1 MRRRAIRYSAAG
13 VLAALLSLATGT
25 ATAHQF
31 APALLELKEL
41 GDDRV
46 SVRWKQP
53 VVRIIGSNIQPILPI
68 NCKGIGKHEVSREG
82 TGMVATWEIECAGG
96 LVGRSVGVD
105 GIASSRAD
113 VLLRVKLADGA
124 AWRQVLT
131 ADAPSFQIE
140 AAAEQHGVLRGY
152 TVLGAKHILTGWD
165 HLVFVLGLVLL
176 IGSGKP
182 LLWTITAF
190 TFGHSVT
197 LGLAALGFV
206 NVSQAPIEAMIALS
220 IYALAIEIIRAQRG
234 KRTFLQRAPWI
245 VAGAFGLLHGLG
257 FAGALAE
264 VGLPAEEI
272 PLTLFSFNLGIELG
286 QLGFVAGLLALLAG
300 WRALPPLRL
309 PEWSEQIPAYA
320 IGGLGMF
327 WFFERVTGMASL
339 LP

>member
-1 MRRRAIRYSAAG
+1 MRRRAIRTSAAG
-13 VLAALLSLATGT
+13 ALAVLLSLTTET
-25 ATAHQF
+25 AMAHQF

-53 VVRIIGSNIQPILPI
+53 VVRIMGSNLQPILPVD
-68 NCKGIGKHEVSREG
+68 CEGVGKPEVTREG
-82 TGMVATWEIECAGG
+82 TGMVASWEIECAGG

-124 AWRQVLT
+124 AWPQVLT
-131 ADAPSFQIE
+131 AEAPSFQIE
-140 AAAEQHGVLRGY
+140 AVAEQYGVLRGY
-152 TVLGAKHILTGWD
+152 TVLGAEHILTGWD

-190 TFGHSVT
+190 TLGHSAT
-197 LGLAALGFV
+197 LALAALGFV
-206 NVSQAPIEAMIALS
+206 NVSQAPIEALIALS
-220 IYALAIEIIRAQRG
+220 IYALAIEITRAQSG
-234 KRTFLQRAPWI
+234 KRTVLQRAPWI

-264 VGLPAEEI
+264 VGLPADEI

-300 WRALPPLRL
+300 WRALSPLRL
-309 PEWSEQIPAYA
+309 PEWSQHIPAYA

-327 WFFERVTGMASL
+327 WFFERVAGMAPL